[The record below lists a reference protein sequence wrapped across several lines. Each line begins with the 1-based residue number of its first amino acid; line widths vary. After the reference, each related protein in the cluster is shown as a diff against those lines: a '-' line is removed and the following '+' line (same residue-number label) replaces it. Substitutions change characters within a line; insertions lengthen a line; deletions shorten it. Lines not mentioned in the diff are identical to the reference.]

1 MIILDFMQKK
11 CCTGHRN
18 HILCIFA
25 GRQIK
30 ITMKRITTIFTIFL
44 TTIVLCAPT
53 VSAQEQKKDIKILL
67 ESYQDNKGVE
77 YMNLKGLLLS
87 FAKPALKDTPMKDM
101 VDGIDNLCV
110 FSMTDASS
118 DDLKIFNKELAQS
131 LSGYEKVVQS
141 KEGKKESTIYLKRK
155 DDASVSEMVVYAGNE
170 DIAIVIIKGDIP
182 VSVLEE
188 MAAQAK

>member
-1 MIILDFMQKK
+1 
-11 CCTGHRN
+11 
-18 HILCIFA
+18 
-25 GRQIK
+25 
-30 ITMKRITTIFTIFL
+30 
-44 TTIVLCAPT
+44 
-53 VSAQEQKKDIKILL
+53 
-67 ESYQDNKGVE
+67 
-77 YMNLKGLLLS
+77 MNLKGLLLS

-101 VDGIDNLCV
+101 VDSIDNLCV

>member
-1 MIILDFMQKK
+1 
-11 CCTGHRN
+11 
-18 HILCIFA
+18 
-25 GRQIK
+25 
-30 ITMKRITTIFTIFL
+30 MKRITAIFTIFL
-44 TTIVLCAPT
+44 TAISLCAFMT
-53 VSAQEQKKDIKILL
+53 TAQEQMKDITELL
-67 ESYQDNKGVE
+67 ESYQGKKGVE

-110 FSMTDASS
+110 FSMTDPSS
-118 DDLKIFNKELAQS
+118 DDLKAFNKELS
-131 LSGYEKVVQS
+131 LSLSEYEKAVTT

-170 DIAIVIIKGDIP
+170 DIAIVVIKGEIP

-188 MAAQAK
+188 MAAQAKK